1 MTMGNLMRA
10 QWFRLAHSWLG
21 YGCLACFV
29 ALTLLVAMSSMDVRF
44 MNEGYLP
51 GREALPLF
59 ECYSGAFLTLGFVPI
74 VAGFFVS
81 GLVAGDLGGT
91 AKNLVQGPGARL
103 AYGGAALLFGL
114 LACALFVALGMVCV
128 EVVAWARGIPLAV
141 PAAGARL
148 VWFVQATL
156 CSAAYVALTCAVA
169 MATGSRMLGMVTA
182 LVLGLGVAGTAAAVV
197 LEGAGVAVPSEG
209 RFVPGSLSWWTAQL
223 ANGPLE
229 GWGWLACA
237 AAVGALGAGAT
248 LLAARRR
255 GLD

>member
-1 MTMGNLMRA
+1 MGNLMRA

-59 ECYSGAFLTLGFVPI
+59 ECYSGTFLALGFVPI
-74 VAGFFVS
+74 VVGFFVS

-114 LACALFVALGMVCV
+114 LACALFVALGLVCV
-128 EVVAWARGIPLAV
+128 
-141 PAAGARL
+141 
-148 VWFVQATL
+148 
-156 CSAAYVALTCAVA
+156 
-169 MATGSRMLGMVTA
+169 
-182 LVLGLGVAGTAAAVV
+182 
-197 LEGAGVAVPSEG
+197 
-209 RFVPGSLSWWTAQL
+209 
-223 ANGPLE
+223 
-229 GWGWLACA
+229 
-237 AAVGALGAGAT
+237 
-248 LLAARRR
+248 
-255 GLD
+255 